1 MAVTKKTIQTSHGD
15 IAVSE
20 TTGQSLALLMLHGNS
35 SCKEVFASQ
44 LNSELGDRFHLIAID
59 MPGHGASSD
68 AIDPERTYSIPGF
81 ADAAIE
87 VLQSIGVDRAA
98 VLGWS
103 LGGHVAIEMSVRW
116 PKMVGMMLVGT
127 PPVSSAPE
135 SIQAG
140 FLPNPLVMLIGKEE
154 FTPEEAE
161 AFGQGTYGA
170 LYDARFRAAVKRTDG
185 RLRRMT
191 FENLVTGGPADQRLA
206 VEDTQMPVSFVNGA
220 GDPFVNLDY
229 IGGLHCRNLWDR
241 HCYVLRG
248 LGHMPFLQAP
258 EIFNP
263 IFGRFVAEMEKHAAT
278 SGRARA
284 TKTAAA

>member
-1 MAVTKKTIQTSHGD
+1 MAVTKRTIQTSHGD

-20 TTGQSLALLMLHGNS
+20 TTGKGLALLMLHGNS

-44 LNSELGDRFHLIAID
+44 LNGELGDRFHLIAID
-59 MPGHGASSD
+59 LPGHGASSD
-68 AIDPERTYSIPGF
+68 ASDPKRSYSIPGF
-81 ADAAIE
+81 ADAAAEALE
-87 VLQSIGVDRAA
+87 VMGVDTAA

-135 SIQAG
+135 SLQAG
-140 FLPNPLVMLIGKEE
+140 FQPNPLVMLIGKEE

-170 LYDARFRAAVKRTDG
+170 LYDAHFRAAVKRADG
-185 RLRRMT
+185 RLRRMM
-191 FENLVTGGPADQRLA
+191 FENLMAGGPADQRLA
-206 VEDTQMPVSFVNGA
+206 VESTQMPVSFVNGA
-220 GDPFVNLDY
+220 ADPFVNLDY

-241 HCYVLRG
+241 HCYVLRR
-248 LGHMPFLQAP
+248 LGHVPFLQAP

-263 IFGRFVAEMEKHAAT
+263 IFGRFVAEMEKHAVT
-278 SGRARA
+278 SARARA
-284 TKTAAA
+284 TKIAAA